1 MKKQCLGF
9 FLFFV
14 LLVVGGVGSP
24 AFAFLTETPIPAVDE
39 KVSLSQE
46 NFLAKTDVFKDTPL
60 DLGYLKYTVRLPK
73 GWVKMP
79 SDTDVE
85 ESDVVQ
91 RSGKELFQQVAKYVS
106 PPDIDK
112 RDMFV
117 IHTLDLRGLI
127 SAKNWFINY
136 MLTNGLSA
144 EGITVISDRE
154 VNVQFTLLEKT
165 GAFSVRGKVL
175 ISGPKVVFVEY
186 KLAAEHQD
194 SHRDFQILALKSFK
208 LLAPDTSPAIRMET
222 FSFVDIA
229 KFDYPKAW
237 ILYTPNIT
245 TVDRMEASIINLKG
259 NELVGEHNFDI
270 DNLQLDGRVDVT
282 VVARG
287 PDVTIAGEFDILRN
301 SLKKRKLKFGDLIER
316 VDDFEKNPQVLSAN
330 VEAYN
335 LLSEEKRMVGYEYWV
350 ALLQTPGRH
359 YIFRLLTLGRK
370 DNFYIWAQNV
380 ATFKMAIRTLAPVH
394 DDSDYSLSK

>member
-1 MKKQCLGF
+1 MKKLGLGF

-14 LLVVGGVGSP
+14 LLVIGGIGSP
-24 AFAFLTETPIPAVDE
+24 AFAFLTDTPIPNVDE
-39 KVSLSQE
+39 KVSLSQS
-46 NFLAKTDVFKDTPL
+46 NFLAKTDVFKDAPL
-60 DLGYLKYTVRLPK
+60 NLDYLKYTVRLPK
-73 GWVKMP
+73 GWVKMA
-79 SDTDVE
+79 SDTDVG

-91 RSGKELFQQVAKYVS
+91 KSGKELFQQVAKYVS

-112 RDMFV
+112 RDMFL

-144 EGITVISDRE
+144 EGMTVVSDRE
-154 VNVQFTLLEKT
+154 VDVQFTLLEKT

-175 ISGPKVVFVEY
+175 ISGPKVIFVEY
-186 KLAAEHQD
+186 KLAAEHQE
-194 SHRDFQILALKSFK
+194 SHRDLQILGLKSFK
-208 LLAPDTSPAIRMET
+208 LLAPDTSPAVHMET
-222 FSFVDIA
+222 FSFIDIA

-259 NELVGEHNFDI
+259 NELVGRQDFDT

-287 PDVTIAGEFDILRN
+287 PDVTIAGELDILREA
-301 SLKKRKLKFGDLIER
+301 LKKKKLKFGDLIER

-330 VEAYN
+330 IEVYN
-335 LLSEEKRMVGYEYWV
+335 LVSTERKLVGYEYWV

-380 ATFKMAIRTLAPVH
+380 ETFKMAIRTLAPVH
-394 DDSDYSLSK
+394 DNAD